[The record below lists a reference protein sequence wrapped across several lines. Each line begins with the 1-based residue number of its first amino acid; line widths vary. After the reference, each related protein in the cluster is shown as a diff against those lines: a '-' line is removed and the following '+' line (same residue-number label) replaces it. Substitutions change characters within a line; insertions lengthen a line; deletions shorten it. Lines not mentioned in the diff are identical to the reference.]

1 MSQNLISQVMTD
13 VQRDAMF
20 ADLTGFETKFENYKV
35 QLDPGEIAKLAR
47 FSESGLADLEL
58 AQTYTQQNPG
68 VMPATVNLVEFG
80 KDIAL
85 ARQIIQLKL
94 RLIQLLDYVST
105 ALIAALSDGYKTALL
120 IYNIAKAQGRTPQNQ
135 AFLDAFGA
143 RFAKGPQAPAPPPAN
158 PPTP

>member
-1 MSQNLISQVMTD
+1 MTD
-13 VQRDAMF
+13 VQREAMS
-20 ADLTGFETKFENYKV
+20 ADLTGFESKFENYKV
-35 QLDPGEIAKLAR
+35 AMDPDEIAKLAR
-47 FSESGLADLEL
+47 FNESAIAELEL

-68 VMPATVNLVEFG
+68 VMPASVNLVEFG

-105 ALIAALSDGYKTALL
+105 ALIATLSDSYKTALL

-135 AFLDAFGA
+135 AFLDAFGQ
-143 RFAKGPQAPAPPPAN
+143 RFAKGPQAPATPPAN
-158 PPTP
+158 PIP